1 VIYGIGTDIVSIARM
16 EQALARH
23 GDHFAE
29 RILGE
34 KEFEEFKHAAK
45 PASFIAKRFAA
56 KEATAKA
63 MGLGFRNGLALKH
76 ICVVH
81 DELGKPVLEFHEQG
95 SRLVDELGIGEAFL
109 SLADERD
116 VAVAF
121 VTLLKR
127 IAIKTDN

>member
-1 VIYGIGTDIVSIARM
+1 MIYGIGTDIVSVARM
-16 EQALARH
+16 QQALERH
-23 GDHFAE
+23 GDQFAE

-34 KEFEEFKHAAK
+34 GEYLEFLRSAH
-45 PASFIAKRFAA
+45 PAHFLAKRFAA

-63 MGLGFRNGLALKH
+63 MGLGFRNGLSLKH

-95 SRLVDELGIGEAFL
+95 LRLVEELAIGDAFI

-116 VAVAF
+116 MAVAF
-121 VTLLKR
+121 VTLMKR
-127 IAIKTDN
+127 TS